1 MQDRWFSE
9 WFNQDYLK
17 VYAHR
22 DETDAELLASLID
35 SNLPAIEGGRTLDLG
50 CGAGRH
56 LPYLMRRQRTIGL
69 DLSRWLLAVARA
81 KAPDASLTR
90 ADMRA
95 LPFAD
100 RTFSLVASL
109 FTSFGY
115 FNDDEQNALVLRE
128 IARVTEPEG
137 WLVLDFLHA
146 SHARRSVVP
155 FDRQQMGSV
164 RVDQR
169 RRLSPSGR
177 FIVKEIKLDDSDT
190 QFVERV
196 RLFGVGDLSAMIA
209 ECGFHVRQ
217 VFGDYQGR
225 PLEAQSPRVIIFAQ
239 RAGW

>member
-22 DETDAELLASLID
+22 DETDAEVLASLID
-35 SNLPAIEGGRTLDLG
+35 ANLPAIPGGLTLDLG

-56 LPYLMRRQRTIGL
+56 LPYLMRRQRTVGL

-81 KAPDASLTR
+81 KAPDALLAR

-100 RTFSLVASL
+100 GSFSLVASL

-115 FNDDEQNALVLRE
+115 FNDDAQNHDVLNE
-128 IARVTEPEG
+128 IARVTEPGG

-146 SHARRSVVP
+146 SHARRTVVP
-155 FDRQQMGSV
+155 FDTRQVGSV

-177 FIVKEIKLDDSDT
+177 FIVKEITLDDSDRE
-190 QFVERV
+190 FVERV
-196 RLFGVGDLSAMIA
+196 RLFGAGDLSAMIG
-209 ECGFHVRQ
+209 ECGFTVRR
-217 VFGDYQGR
+217 VFGDYLGR
-225 PLEAQSPRVIIFAQ
+225 SLDAQSPRVIIFAQ
-239 RAGW
+239 RT